1 MYIHGQNVAE
11 AKNSLINKPMFATG
25 AERVLIMNEIKSDF
39 KELPQPLRFSKILS
53 ILLSRVSTPLEPYDL
68 IAGRCVD
75 RELSEEEEAIFQAFI
90 KHPDYPKRGLFF
102 SSGHCTYSW
111 DAVVKYGL
119 SGLKV
124 LANNTFDNTDD
135 PEKKVFCQALM
146 EIYDA
151 LQAYILRYAKAAEDL
166 NMTSLAKDLE
176 FIAYNAPNTFARA
189 LQLLWIITLIN
200 CAYVSPNPT
209 LTVGRLDMILYPLYK
224 ADIERGRLTKEL
236 AREYITDYYCKH
248 NLIMGRGEHQVG
260 DATNSTT
267 FERIFCFD
275 APQYL
280 LLSGT
285 DENGCDITNELT
297 ELFVDCIVPEFKN
310 PVVVVRY
317 VPNTDKSHEKLWE
330 IMCEK
335 ALASSS
341 IMFYNDKNVS
351 DTFMRIGIPE
361 NEARN
366 YAHFGCNW
374 PSPGDN
380 CAWMSSSPSS
390 FHLDKNMSPDE
401 KKELNIPFMRM
412 NCEGGWPED
421 FIAVMREL
429 SEKDG
434 SNVTIEDLYTLFFDR
449 MRDFSKRKLKYLE
462 HELLARKRHPC
473 AAISFSDCFLIDSV
487 KNGECFTAGAKYHFQ
502 LQSFYMFGTVVDCF
516 ITVDQ
521 LVFKEKRVTLKELLT
536 ATDNNFVG
544 FEKILALCKN
554 AEKYGM
560 DTPLSNYHTKRV
572 SKTASD
578 IIIEES
584 RPYFEKH
591 RLFLT
596 PCLQS
601 DTWHLKCGEKFGATP
616 NGRLAGMTF
625 SQNSRPS
632 NGSLTSGITGLFNS
646 MLNIPSD
653 GFLSGALNLDVDP
666 KQFEGDAGRKLFSK
680 LLAAYFNRG
689 GLHAQVS
696 CASVDDLID
705 AQKNPDAH
713 RDLRVR
719 VTGYSG
725 IFVDICK
732 RLQDDIIN
740 RFN

>member
-1 MYIHGQNVAE
+1 MYISGQNVAE
-11 AKNSLINKPMFATG
+11 AKDALLNKPIFATS
-25 AERVLIMNEIKSDF
+25 AERVLIMNEVKSNF
-39 KELPQPLRFSKILS
+39 KELAQPLRFSKILS
-53 ILLSRVSTPLEPYDL
+53 ILLSRVSTPLEPFDL

-75 RELSEEEEAIFQAFI
+75 RELSEDEEAIFQAFI

-119 SGLKV
+119 CGLKE
-124 LANNTFDNTDD
+124 LAQSTCESTDD
-135 PEKKVFCQALM
+135 PEKKTFCTAM
-146 EIYDA
+146 TEIYDA

-166 NMTSLAKDLE
+166 NMNSLAEDLKA
-176 FIAYNAPNTFARA
+176 IACNAPNTFARA
-189 LQLLWIITLIN
+189 LQLLWIITFIN

-209 LTVGRLDMILYPLYK
+209 LTVGRLDLILYPLYK
-224 ADIERGRLTKEL
+224 ADIESGRLTKEL
-236 AREYITDYYCKH
+236 AKKYITDYYCKH

-285 DENGCDITNELT
+285 DENGCDVTNELT
-297 ELFVDCIVPEFKN
+297 ELFVECIVPEFKN

-317 VPNTDKSHEKLWE
+317 VPNMDKTHTKLWE
-330 IMCEK
+330 MMCEK

-351 DTFMRIGIPE
+351 DTLMRIGLPE

-374 PSPGDN
+374 PSTGDN
-380 CAWMSSSPSS
+380 GAWMSSSPSS
-390 FHLDKNMSPDE
+390 YHLDTNMSLEE

-412 NCEGGWPED
+412 NSDGGWPED
-421 FIAVMREL
+421 FIAVLKEL
-429 SEKDG
+429 AKKDTA
-434 SNVTIEDLYTLFFDR
+434 SVTIEDFYTLFFDR
-449 MRDFSKRKLKYLE
+449 MGDFIDRKLKYLE
-462 HELLARKRHPC
+462 HELIARKRHPSN
-473 AAISFSDCFLIDSV
+473 AITFGDCFLLDSV

-502 LQSFYMFGTVVDCF
+502 LQSFYMFATVVDCF
-516 ITVDQ
+516 IAVDQ
-521 LVFKEKRVTLKELLT
+521 LVFREKRVTLKDLLL
-536 ATDNNFVG
+536 ATNSNFEG
-544 FEKILALCKN
+544 FEKTLALCKN

-560 DTPLSNYHTKRV
+560 DTPLSNYHANRV

-578 IIIEES
+578 LVIEKS
-584 RPYFEKH
+584 RPYFEKY

-601 DTWHLKCGEKFGATP
+601 DTWHLKNGETFGATP
-616 NGRLAGMTF
+616 DGRLAKTPF

-632 NGSLTSGITGLFNS
+632 NGSLTGSITGLFNS
-646 MLNIPSD
+646 MLNIPSNA
-653 GFLSGALNLDVDP
+653 FLSGALNLDVDP
-666 KQFEGDAGRKLFSK
+666 KQFEGESGKILFSK
-680 LLAAYFNRG
+680 LLASYLNRG

-696 CASVDDLID
+696 CASVEDLID